1 MKNYLSKVTLFF
13 QFISALLIA
22 VFFNACS
29 TDQEREKNVILAI
42 PTDVNTFSPLYAMN
56 VYEGNITEQIFLG
69 LAGHRW
75 LEDEGRIES
84 YPLLAESW
92 EWNRDSNYVAVILRG
107 DVYWSDS
114 VKFSA
119 EDVVFSYNKY
129 SNVDVQ
135 SRFYGSFENYFLNED
150 LSIDIEKSFDV
161 IDSNKIRIN
170 FQPGTHPSVFDFDL
184 PIIPKHKYE
193 GIKHKDFMT
202 AKQNLEPAGTGPYEL
217 TSRKRDETIIL
228 GLRKNSFLSE
238 EESIPRLIF
247 KIIPDYKSR
256 LIQLET
262 GEVNFVDEV
271 KPEDVEEVKSYENIK
286 IALQKGRDYD
296 YVGWNNIDA
305 ESFKEGKIEPNDLFG
320 SADVRRA
327 LTHAIN
333 RELIVREFLSGYG
346 EVAFGPVSRIFQ
358 KEFNDEIKPHD
369 FNPAKAESIL
379 AAEGWKDNDNDGI
392 LEKEKIEF
400 SFTLSIP
407 GGNPRRSSTAT
418 IIKENLKNIGI
429 EVEVET
435 LEPSLFFNKM
445 FGKQLEAWIAGW
457 SVPIPLDLKPYWH
470 SDLETNFANVA
481 SFQNDRI
488 DKLLEEIY
496 SDSPGRID
504 KLKMVQKI
512 LHEEQPVTFLF
523 WIDNI
528 VAYNNNLR
536 HVKVDPLG
544 AVQKCWQWRWDN

>member
-1 MKNYLSKVTLFF
+1 MKNILSKVTL
-13 QFISALLIA
+13 ISQILLPLLF
-22 VFFNACS
+22 VFMFSSCS
-29 TDQEREKNVILAI
+29 TNSDREKSVVIAI

-75 LEDEGRIES
+75 LENEGAIES
-84 YPLLAESW
+84 FPLLAESW
-92 EWNRDSNYVAVILRG
+92 EWNRDSNYVLVDLRE

-114 VKFSA
+114 VQFTA
-119 EDVVFSYNKY
+119 EDVIFSYTVY
-129 SNVDVQ
+129 SNADVQ
-135 SRFYGSFENYFLNED
+135 SRFYGSFENYFTNED
-150 LSIDIEKSFDV
+150 LSIDIEKSFEL
-161 IDSNKIRIN
+161 IAQNKIRIN
-170 FQPGTHPSVFDFDL
+170 FKPGSHPSVFDFDF

-193 GIKHKDFMT
+193 EIAYKDFMT
-202 AKQNLEPAGTGPYEL
+202 AKQNLEPVGTGPFEL
-217 TSRKRDETIIL
+217 ASRKRDETIIL
-228 GLRKNSFLSE
+228 GLRENSFLSN

-247 KIIPDYKSR
+247 KIVPDYKSR

-262 GEVNFVDEV
+262 GEVDFVDEI
-271 KPEDVEEVKSYENIK
+271 KPEDIEEVKSYENIA
-286 IALQKGRDYD
+286 IAFQEGRDYD
-296 YVGWNNIDA
+296 YIGWNNIDA
-305 ESFKEGKIEPNDLFG
+305 ESFRSEKIEPNKLFG

-327 LTHAIN
+327 LTYAIN
-333 RELIVREFLSGYG
+333 RELIVREFLNNYG

-358 KEFNDEIKPHD
+358 KEFNHD
-369 FNPAKAESIL
+369 IEPFPFNPTKAESIL
-379 AAEGWKDNDNDGI
+379 TAEGWKDTDKDGI
-392 LEKEKIEF
+392 LEKGSDEF

-407 GGNPRRSSTAT
+407 GGNPRRSNTAT

-481 SFQNDRI
+481 SFQNAEI
-488 DKLLEEIY
+488 DNLLEEIY
-496 SDSPGRID
+496 SEAPNHIE
-504 KLKMVQKI
+504 KLKEVQKI

-528 VAYNNNLR
+528 VAYNNKLQN
-536 HVKVDPLG
+536 VKINPLG
-544 AVQKCWQWRWDN
+544 SVQKCWEWRWEN